1 MKKTWC
7 LLSTML
13 FIIIIM
19 LCGCGKS
26 YICCDCGESTTK
38 AYYSLNANIER
49 VMCEDCAR
57 EYWMPMPYQNYRVK

>member
-1 MKKTWC
+1 MKK
-7 LLSTML
+7 
-13 FIIIIM
+13 FIGIILVIGVLVCV

-26 YICCDCGESTTK
+26 YICYDCGKTTSK
-38 AYYSLNANIER
+38 AYYNMDAKIER